1 MNRRDFVKACTA
13 FSILSATSVK
23 SFANEQN
30 KVKAVQ
36 SIQPEADLKNH
47 YTAIGNYKD
56 DANRVFMFISFDCPY
71 CAQSWQGVG
80 EWALNLPAP
89 FKFVYV
95 PVLGSTRKNIA
106 AVAFYTVRELAP
118 ARLPEFMQKAF
129 SQSSKRINNNSYID
143 ILYQMGFTSS
153 QINSAASSE
162 LTRRRLQRAS
172 QLVRNYRIDR
182 TPSFGIAG
190 RYMTH
195 IDLAN
200 GDTNFLKSIV
210 NRLITIEI
218 ERTFN

>member
-1 MNRRDFVKACTA
+1 MNRRKFLIGAGA
-13 FSILSATSVK
+13 AIISLQLSAASGLSGTVPKNDSK
-23 SFANEQN
+23 G
-30 KVKAVQ
+30 
-36 SIQPEADLKNH
+36 QPESDLKNH
-47 YTAIGNYKD
+47 YIAIGNYKD

-80 EWALNLPAP
+80 EWALKLPPP

-95 PVLGSTRKNIA
+95 PVLGTPRKNVA
-106 AVAFYTVRELAP
+106 GTAFYIVRELAP
-118 ARLPEFMQKAF
+118 HRLPEFMSQAF
-129 SQSSKRINNNSYID
+129 SLASSRINNESYID
-143 ILYQMGFTSS
+143 ILYKMGFTKAQVEGAYAS
-153 QINSAASSE
+153 QITKRRVERAIK
-162 LTRRRLQRAS
+162 LTN
-172 QLVRNYRIDR
+172 NYRIDV

-200 GDTNFLKSIV
+200 GDTRFLTNIV